1 MEQNDLAV
9 VVQQNN
15 SIEITKAQAIAG
27 KFAETMTYVNQVSPA
42 LSTLNADT
50 PTTTDSQKAR
60 ELRLG
65 LVKNRTQAEKIK
77 NELKRGLIDEGKLID
92 GLFNVVSNSSKMLE
106 TKLESIEKHVELQE
120 KIRKEELRV
129 KRSEELAAL
138 EVDSTFYQL
147 GEMSEESYQQLLS
160 SSKISYDLKV
170 AERKRIEEERIA
182 QEKAEA
188 ERRQKIEEENKI
200 LKAKLEEQAKIDA
213 EKKVK
218 EEAERQRV
226 LAEQKAKDDEIAKLK
241 QEADAKAEA
250 ERKRIADEQAKVE
263 AERLKKAEQDKEA
276 LLAPDKEKVKK
287 YFEMI
292 KSVEKP
298 MLKDATLSKKLDLF
312 MKAVDSLITDF

>member
-1 MEQNDLAV
+1 MKNELAV
-9 VVQQNN
+9 VLDEYKSV
-15 SIEITKAQAIAG
+15 EITKAQSIASQ
-27 KFAETMTYVNQVSPA
+27 FAPQMAKVNELSPV
-42 LSTLNADT
+42 LSTLNREN
-50 PTTTDSQKAR
+50 PTALDSQKAR
-60 ELRLG
+60 EARLI
-65 LVKNRTQAEKIK
+65 LVKNRSSAQDVKDK
-77 NELKRGLIDEGKLID
+77 LKRGLLDEGKLID
-92 GLFNVVSNSSKMLE
+92 GLFNVVANSSKLIEADLE
-106 TKLESIEKHVELQE
+106 KVEKHVELQE

-129 KRSEELAAL
+129 KRSEELAKL

-170 AERKRIEEERIA
+170 AERKRIEDERIA

-213 EKKVK
+213 EKKVR

-241 QEADAKAEA
+241 READSKAEA
-250 ERKRIADEQAKVE
+250 ERKRIADERAKVE
-263 AERLKKAEQDKEA
+263 AERLKKALQDQEA
-276 LLAPDKEKVKK
+276 LLAPDKEKVKT
-287 YFEMI
+287 YFASI
-292 KSVEKP
+292 KAIEKP

-312 MKAVDSLITDF
+312 MKAVDSLITNF